1 MRYKIMSSI
10 TKHFT
15 ITMTE
20 KDKIF
25 FKDLGTRIALYRK
38 EQGLTQIQ
46 LAKILGISQQH
57 MGSFEHG
64 IRKIPAS
71 MLPTLSE
78 LFGISLE
85 TLYGQEN
92 KSVKRGPTPKLLQQV
107 EKLATLPKSKQKF
120 VMEML
125 DTVIKQQAANI

>member
-1 MRYKIMSSI
+1 MSSV
-10 TKHFT
+10 TKYYT
-15 ITMTE
+15 IAMTE
-20 KDKIF
+20 NDKIF
-25 FKDLGTRIALYRK
+25 FKELGIRIALYRK
-38 EQGLTQIQ
+38 ELGLTQIQ

-78 LFGISLE
+78 LFGISLG

-92 KSVKRGPTPKLLQQV
+92 KSVKREPTPKLLQQI

-125 DTVIKQQAANI
+125 DTVIKQQASICRLV